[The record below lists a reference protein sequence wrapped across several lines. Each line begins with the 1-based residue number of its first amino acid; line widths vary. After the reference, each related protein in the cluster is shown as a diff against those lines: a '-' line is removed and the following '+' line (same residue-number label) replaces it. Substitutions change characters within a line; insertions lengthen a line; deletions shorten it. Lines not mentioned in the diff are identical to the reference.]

1 MEGETRTMADLERF
15 VKAGELP
22 YLRFEWRWKRL
33 VLLAIIVFIILMV
46 WSLTSDP
53 SPGAGI
59 FYLFAIPAA
68 IYLYPWLIE
77 QLPYFKSQRRWRKE
91 AEERTKE
98 ATRVW
103 GQTLVLTALSTDRH
117 RVFPQAENISF
128 EALQQAATFWR
139 FSIRQPGRDE
149 DHPGLSF
156 GLDLGPNQVR
166 KGVTQ
171 KVWTIKTSNVQFRPC
186 WRGAILT
193 YALETGKLEV
203 TISGPWPD

>member
-1 MEGETRTMADLERF
+1 MADLERF
-15 VKAGELP
+15 VTAGELP
-22 YLRFEWRWKRL
+22 YLRFELHWKGL
-33 VLLAIIVFIILMV
+33 VLLAIIAFIILMLC
-46 WSLTSDP
+46 SLVSDP

-68 IYLYPWLIE
+68 IYLYPWFIE
-77 QLPYFKSQRRWRKE
+77 QLPYFMPQRRWRKE
-91 AEERTKE
+91 TEELTKE
-98 ATRVW
+98 AARVW
-103 GQTLVLTALSTDRH
+103 EQTLVLTALSTDRY

-128 EALQQAATFWR
+128 EALQQTAIFWR

-149 DHPGLSF
+149 DRPGLSF

-166 KGVTQ
+166 KGVRQ
-171 KVWTIKTSNVQFRPC
+171 KVWTIKASNVQFRTC